1 MVLTLSPRPVA
12 EPYERLVIPAC
23 LQARAPL
30 SYEIR
35 DENDRRIPPTLAGY
49 KLRRGRTYRLVVR
62 TQDKQA
68 ANWALRLLAPR
79 SLLEVAGPD
88 EVEGDGRVVT
98 FHTHSPRSGEL
109 WRWFSSRLASIP
121 VHLDF
126 CDGREPYKFSIP
138 IILRASRLRPIV
150 SLLLT
155 ALLTV
160 GSEAVFGRPLTV
172 PSWQQVGLI
181 IGIWVGVVLL
191 CISWD
196 AWKSYRRA
204 VQILQEC
211 RAKNSGP
218 QPSDAPSS
226 TLPMLTRSSTE

>member
-1 MVLTLSPRPVA
+1 MVLNLSPRPAA
-12 EPYERLVIPAC
+12 EPHERLVIPAC

-35 DENDRRIPPTLAGY
+35 DEHDRRIPPTLAGY
-49 KLRRGRTYRLVVR
+49 QLRRGRTYRLVVR
-62 TQDKQA
+62 TQDRQA
-68 ANWALRLLAPR
+68 ANWNSRLLAPR
-79 SLLEVAGPD
+79 SLLDVASPD
-88 EVEGDGRVVT
+88 EIEGDGRVVT
-98 FHTHSPRSGEL
+98 FHTRSPGSGEL
-109 WRWFSSRLASIP
+109 WRWFSSRLAAIP

-160 GSEAVFGRPLTV
+160 GSEAVFRKPVTM
-172 PSWQQVGLI
+172 PSWPQVAVI
-181 IGIWVGVVLL
+181 IGIWVAFVLL

-196 AWKSYRRA
+196 VWKSYRRA
-204 VQILQEC
+204 VKILEEC
-211 RAKNSGP
+211 SPMNPGP
-218 QPSDAPSS
+218 
-226 TLPMLTRSSTE
+226 